1 MQEMKIFHNLDLQK
15 RLINE
20 FGLSLRQ
27 AQKTINTYPIP
38 YINESLGI
46 IKHKIHQK
54 LIKNIPAYTLT
65 VLKNDFYPTLTDKQK
80 LSILPSIKGDER
92 EKCTNRDGL
101 ENFKS
106 TDGGALLHHTD
117 NSSVSKAQTKA
128 LKDFYSLQEDKQK
141 QIVKKF
147 EDEKI
152 RSDILKTLYKRE

>member
-1 MQEMKIFHNLDLQK
+1 MKIFNNLDLQK

-27 AQKTINTYPIP
+27 AQKTIKTYPIP

-80 LSILPSIKGDER
+80 LSILPSAKGDER
-92 EKCTNRDGL
+92 EKCTN
-101 ENFKS
+101 EN
-106 TDGGALLHHTD
+106 
-117 NSSVSKAQTKA
+117 
-128 LKDFYSLQEDKQK
+128 
-141 QIVKKF
+141 
-147 EDEKI
+147 
-152 RSDILKTLYKRE
+152 